1 MSTSPRKRPA
11 SSALIAGGG
20 VVLFIAVVA
29 LVLFLPGRDGVPTG
43 NALYPPPAAT
53 AQAVEISNLYDIV
66 FALAV
71 VIFVAVEGLIIWSI
85 LRYRRRPEDV
95 DLPPQTHGN
104 NLVEALWTLIPTV
117 IVLYLFAISWETL
130 KDVDAVSADPA
141 IHINAVAGQFQW
153 QFEYLDKD
161 GNVIVKQTRANGE
174 GGGMAVPVG
183 EKVYVTL
190 QSGDVIHAWY
200 VPRFLFKRDVVPGHV
215 NHFEF
220 TVNADEAGQVFHG
233 QCAELCGTGHRIML
247 FDVHAMTRADFDA
260 WVAALVEK
268 ANATPPP
275 APSGAPVLDV
285 VAKNIAYDKLQLE
298 APANAPFVIDFKNE
312 DAGSVTHDI
321 DIKDSGGTVLKD
333 QEPIAGGEESQYSYD
348 PLPPGTYTVLLLDP
362 SIRAE
367 HERHAHG
374 AVRSPRAWRPTR

>member
-11 SSALIAGGG
+11 SSALVAGGG
-20 VVLFIAVVA
+20 VVLLIGIVA
-29 LVLFLPGRDGVPTG
+29 LVLFSPLGD
-43 NALYPPPAAT
+43 ALYPPPAVT
-53 AQAVEISNLYDIV
+53 EQADRIRTLYNLV

-71 VIFVAVEGLIIWSI
+71 IVFVGVEGLIIWSI

-117 IVLYLFAISWETL
+117 IVLYLFIASWETL
-130 KDVDAVSADPA
+130 GHVDAVSPDPA
-141 IHINAVAGQFQW
+141 VRVNAVAGQFQW

-161 GNVIVKQTRANGE
+161 GKVIVKQTRANGE

-200 VPRFLFKRDVVPGHV
+200 VPRFLFKRDVVPGQV

-220 TVNADEAGQVFHG
+220 TVNTDEVGEVFHG

-260 WVAALVEK
+260 WLAALVEK

-285 VAKNIAYDKLQLE
+285 VAKGIAYDKLQLQ
-298 APANAPFVIDFKNE
+298 APADAPFVIDFKNE

-321 DIKDSGGTVLKD
+321 DIKDSGGKVLKD
-333 QEPIAGGEESQYSYD
+333 QEPIAGGAESQYSYD
-348 PLPPGTYTVLLLDP
+348 PLPAGTYTFFCSIHP
-362 SIRAE
+362 SVPNMN
-367 HERHAHG
+367 G
-374 AVRSPRAWRPTR
+374 TLTVQ

>member
-11 SSALIAGGG
+11 STALIAGAG
-20 VVLFIAVVA
+20 VVLLVAVVA
-29 LVLFLPGRDGVPTG
+29 LVLLSPLG
-43 NALYPPPAAT
+43 NALYPPPAVT
-53 AQAVEISNLYDIV
+53 QQAVEISKLYDIV

-71 VIFVAVEGLIIWSI
+71 IVFVGVEGLIIWSI

-117 IVLYLFAISWETL
+117 IVLYLFVVSYNTL
-130 KDVDAVSADPA
+130 QDVDAVSADPA

-153 QFEYLDKD
+153 EFEYIDKD
-161 GNVIVKQTRANGE
+161 GNVIVRQSRANGE

-190 QSGDVIHAWY
+190 ESHDVIHAWY
-200 VPRFLFKRDVVPGHV
+200 VPRFLFKRDVVPGHI

-220 TVNADEAGQVFHG
+220 TVNPEEAGQVFHG
-233 QCAELCGTGHRIML
+233 QCAELCGAGHRIML
-247 FDVHAMTRADFDA
+247 FDVHAMTRGDFDA
-260 WVAALVEK
+260 WLAALVEK

-285 VAKNIAYDKLQLE
+285 VAKDIAYDKLQLE

-312 DAGSVTHDI
+312 DTVTHDI
-321 DIKDSGGTVLKD
+321 DIKDKDGKVLKD
-333 QEPIAGGEESQYSYD
+333 QEPLAGGAESPYNYD
-348 PLPPGTYTVLLLDP
+348 PLPAGTYTFFCSIHP
-362 SIRAE
+362 SVPNMN
-367 HERHAHG
+367 G
-374 AVRSPRAWRPTR
+374 TLTVQ